1 MNIASIESIPL
12 RIPFT
17 AGGRSDA
24 AVWGKAGLQTADSLI
39 VKVTTDTGV
48 VGWGESFG
56 FTAVPAVKVVI
67 DSILAPEIIGRD
79 ASLLEKQMLDEM
91 RGAVFGRL
99 LIARS
104 VFDPN
109 ANRRGND
116 LRHRLG
122 ENAHAVSDNTLLNHS
137 PINFPCWVPVQPRA
151 SKGGFCRYDR
161 RRVPSL

>member
-56 FTAVPAVKVVI
+56 FTAIPAVKVVI
-67 DSILAPEIIGRD
+67 DSIQKSR
-79 ASLLEKQMLDEM
+79 
-91 RGAVFGRL
+91 
-99 LIARS
+99 
-104 VFDPN
+104 
-109 ANRRGND
+109 ANRSTSFSAAATNG
-116 LRHRLG
+116 
-122 ENAHAVSDNTLLNHS
+122 S
-137 PINFPCWVPVQPRA
+137 
-151 SKGGFCRYDR
+151 
-161 RRVPSL
+161 